1 MRKHKVHIV
10 RAFTANGRGGNL
22 AGVTLHADHLS
33 TQQKQGIASEIGL
46 SETAFVSHSEGA
58 DVRVEFFT
66 PNRQIAHCGHATVAT
81 FGYLARKGL
90 IRGESALKES
100 VEDIR
105 PIRFVGSRIFLG
117 QRSPAFH
124 GQDAALTDKALSAL
138 GLDFDAIL
146 PGQRAE
152 VVSTGVNF
160 LILPLKD
167 QEALQDIIPRYLE
180 IEALSEDLGLIG
192 FYVFHPTQPDEKH
205 HAVARMFGPR
215 FGISEESA
223 TGMAAG
229 PLACFLH
236 WRMGV
241 RDDTIFIHQGLHLT
255 PPSPSELEVQ
265 LTTKDGQLDEVWVGG
280 EAIWQ
285 EDRLVRVE
293 EQPEPACCG

>member
-10 RAFTANGRGGNL
+10 RAFTANGRGGNP
-22 AGVTLHADHLS
+22 AGVALHADHLS
-33 TQQKQGIASEIGL
+33 QQQKQHIAREAGL
-46 SETAFVSHSEGA
+46 SETAFVSHSEKA

-66 PNRQIAHCGHATVAT
+66 PNRQIAHCGHATIAT

-105 PIRFVGSRIFLG
+105 PIRFEDSRIFLG
-117 QRSPAFH
+117 QRTPAFH
-124 GQDAALTDKALSAL
+124 GQDAALTDKALAAL
-138 GLDFDAIL
+138 GLDFEAIL

-152 VVSTGVNF
+152 IVSTGVDF
-160 LILPLKD
+160 LLVPLKD
-167 QEALQDIIPRYLE
+167 EMALEAIRPRFLE

-192 FYVFHPTQPDEKH
+192 FYAFHPSKPGENH

-215 FGISEESA
+215 FGITEESA

-229 PLACFLH
+229 PLACFLY
-236 WRMGV
+236 WRMGI
-241 RDDTIFIHQGLHLT
+241 RDSPILIHQGLHLV

-265 LTTKDGQLDEVWVGG
+265 LTTIDGQLDEVWVGG
-280 EAIWQ
+280 EAVWQ
-285 EDRLVRVE
+285 EDRLVEVE
-293 EQPEPACCG
+293 SHAAACCG